1 MEEENKISACS
12 KIDYFG
18 KEKGG
23 KIRLNLDTIK
33 TNSEHLK
40 VQTNLDNLR

>member
-1 MEEENKISACS
+1 MKEEKIL
-12 KIDYFG
+12 KRLTYFG

-33 TNSEHLK
+33 PNSEHLK
-40 VQTNLDNLR
+40 VQTNLDNFR